1 MNAKAI
7 KCTGC
12 AAPVKI
18 NGGGHRIRTLN
29 CNYCGT
35 VMDVQHDYRRLGKFV
50 NQNKPDSPLQIGM
63 EGKIKDI
70 PFIIIGMIGYR
81 SNYGDTW
88 VDLFLFSDTH
98 GYAHLTYSMGHFVFT
113 RRVRYLPDKK
123 IQQLERRATFH
134 VDNRKYAFFETYQSE
149 ITYVAGELTWIAK
162 KSDTCVVRDAIAPPF
177 MFTQEICNNE
187 NETEYYLS
195 EYLDPKTIH
204 TNFNTTYQTQRSK
217 HFKHPAQPFSAP
229 IKQAISKA
237 SRIALITATLLFVL
251 MTLFGIGNGKN
262 IYHKT
267 LVVSEANQD
276 ILTQNITI
284 NNSKHLIELSYKS
297 TLNNAWADYDIAL
310 FKDNIEVFSFKKQL
324 ATSSGRSIEKGLLKN
339 TRSGIARF
347 KVKKAGNYSL
357 RIIATP
363 NSTKNNL
370 ASIQRLT
377 INIKEG
383 VMGKKYMIILFI
395 IGLISYAWFYAAR
408 YAFEKKRWE
417 DDDD

>member
-63 EGKIKDI
+63 EGKINAI

-98 GYAHLTYSMGHFVFT
+98 GYAHLTYSMGHFIFT

-123 IQQLERRATFH
+123 IQQLERHATFH
-134 VDNRKYAFFETYQSE
+134 VDNKKYAFFETYQSE

-177 MFTQEICNNE
+177 MFTQEICNNA

-204 TNFNTTYQTQRSK
+204 ANFNTTYQTQRSK
-217 HFKHPAQPFSAP
+217 HFKHPAQPYSAP
-229 IKQAISKA
+229 IKQAISQA
-237 SRIALITATLLFVL
+237 SRIALIVATLLFVFI
-251 MTLFGIGNGKN
+251 TLFGNGKN
-262 IYHKT
+262 IYHTTFVANEMSQGT
-267 LVVSEANQD
+267 LIRDV
-276 ILTQNITI
+276 TI
-284 NNSKHLIELSYKS
+284 NNPKHLIELSYKS
-297 TLNNAWADYDIAL
+297 TLNNAWANYDIAL
-310 FKDNIEVFSFKKQL
+310 FKNNIEVFSFKKQL
-324 ATSSGRSIEKGLLKN
+324 AASSGRTIENDLLKN
-339 TRSGIARF
+339 TQNGTARF
-347 KVKKAGNYSL
+347 EVKKAGNYSL
-357 RIIATP
+357 RILATQ

-370 ASIQRLT
+370 APIQRLT
-377 INIKEG
+377 ITIKEG
-383 VMGKKYMIILFI
+383 VMGRKYMIILFI
-395 IGLISYAWFYAAR
+395 IGLISYAWFYATR
-408 YAFEKKRWE
+408 YLFEKKRWE
-417 DDDD
+417 DNDD

>member
-63 EGKIKDI
+63 EGKINAI
-70 PFIIIGMIGYR
+70 PFIIIGMVGYR

-88 VDLFLFSDTH
+88 VDLFLFSETH

-123 IQQLERRATFH
+123 IHQLLRHNTFH
-134 VDNRKYAFFETYQSE
+134 VDHKKYTFFETYQSE

-162 KSDTCVVRDAIAPPF
+162 KSDTCTVRDAIAPPF
-177 MFTQEICNNE
+177 MFTQETCNNE
-187 NETEYYLS
+187 KETEYYLS
-195 EYLDPKTIH
+195 EYLDPEIIH

-217 HFKHPAQPFSAP
+217 HFKHPAQPFTAP

-237 SRIALITATLLFVL
+237 SRISLIIAILLFVFV
-251 MTLFGIGNGKN
+251 TLFGNGKN
-262 IYHKT
+262 IYHTALTANEMSQGT
-267 LVVSEANQD
+267 LTREF
-276 ILTQNITI
+276 TI
-284 NNSKHLIELSYKS
+284 NNPKHLIELSYRD
-297 TLNNAWADYDIAL
+297 TLNNAWTNYDIAL
-310 FKDNIEVFSFKKQL
+310 FKDNTEVFSFKKQL
-324 ATSSGRSIEKGLLKN
+324 AASSGRNIENDLLKN
-339 TRSGIARF
+339 TQSGTARF
-347 KVKKAGNYSL
+347 KVKKAGDYSL
-357 RIIATP
+357 RILATQ
-363 NSTKNNL
+363 NSVKNNL
-370 ASIQRLT
+370 APIQRLT

-395 IGLISYAWFYAAR
+395 ISLITYAWFYAAR
-408 YAFEKKRWE
+408 YLFEKKRWE